1 MKIEIGESLGYSYL
15 RNVKRCWLVQTN
27 WKPSEH
33 WVKQLTGDELEHE
46 FQQIRDRVDP
56 EGNVFK
62 GTKNSRQFLKQA
74 EIDVVGFDQD
84 GAIHAMDVAFHEAG
98 LNYLGGAYKRVLK
111 KLLRTKLVLD
121 AYHPA
126 GAVRNVYFV
135 SPKVHRGAQQPL
147 EEVFGRLQEV
157 YPSVNWHLL
166 TNEIFTNEMLE
177 PTLEKAESVSDTAEL
192 FVRSAKLLSLADSGS
207 AIRHRRTSVLDE
219 SSANAG
225 QTVSKTNSTASP
237 TLQDMAQGLM
247 RTLLEDHHSLLSESD
262 RFNLMNADYCQEH
275 LDLHLGGFPLLRH
288 KQEGRSISGH
298 DRYYEKV
305 YAAQF
310 LVSNNWWK
318 RHHNH
323 NAASLLRLVDGLIDK
338 NTDNAGMSALN
349 AHRAELLDYLDQAIS

>member
-15 RNVKRCWLVQTN
+15 RHVKLCWLVQAN
-27 WKPSEH
+27 WKASKY
-33 WVKQLTGDELEHE
+33 WAKRMSADALEE
-46 FQQIRDRVDP
+46 AFQEMQQRFDP
-56 EGNVFK
+56 DGNVFK

-74 EIDVVGFDQD
+74 EIDVVGIDKD

-98 LNYLGGAYKRVLK
+98 LNYLGGADKRVLK

-121 AYHPA
+121 AYHLA
-126 GAVRNVYFV
+126 EVVRHIYFV
-135 SPKVHRGAQQPL
+135 SPKVNPGVLQPL
-147 EEVFGRLQEV
+147 EEIFDLLLSE

-166 TNEIFTNEMLE
+166 TNETFTNEMLE

-207 AIRHRRTSVLDE
+207 AIRHRRTAVPDD
-219 SSANAG
+219 SSANTG
-225 QTVSKTNSTASP
+225 RTVSKTNSTASP
-237 TLQDMAQGLM
+237 TLQDMVQGLM
-247 RTLLEDHHSLLSESD
+247 RTLLEDHQSLLSESD
-262 RFNLMNADYCQEH
+262 RLNLMNTDYCREH
-275 LDLHLGGFPLLRH
+275 LDLHLGGLPLLRH
-288 KQEGRSISGH
+288 KQEGRSISEH

-318 RHHNH
+318 RHHYH

-338 NTDNAGMSALN
+338 NTDNAGMTALN
-349 AHRAELLDYLDQAIS
+349 AHRAELLDFLDQAIS